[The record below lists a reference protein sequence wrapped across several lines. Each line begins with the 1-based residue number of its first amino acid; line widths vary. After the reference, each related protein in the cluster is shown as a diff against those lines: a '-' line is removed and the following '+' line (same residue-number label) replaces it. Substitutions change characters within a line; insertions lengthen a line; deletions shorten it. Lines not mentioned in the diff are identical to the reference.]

1 MNKWIVEL
9 TASDD
14 EIWHYDEVYNTR
26 EEAIKGGT
34 ELAKDEG
41 GECFRIGEMIPYDV
55 PGIDAELVIE
65 RMQETVYEEIGEAAD
80 DYLNNI
86 KEEHENELEEKLTQ
100 VFTEWAKKY
109 SYNSTFYKVVNDE
122 FIEVK

>member
-86 KEEHENELEEKLTQ
+86 KEEHENELEEKYLQ
-100 VFTEWAKKY
+100 SGLKSIVIIAHSIKL
-109 SYNSTFYKVVNDE
+109 
-122 FIEVK
+122 